1 VLFQTEPGEACRR
14 RGRATDRMA
23 CAIPESSWRGNIRMI
38 HGPHRASRSDDDAFS
53 LAGERIPPGSWK
65 MVAIP
70 VAPAYNPIMVNTAAH
85 VFCGVRPGPRLWIS
99 GAIHGDELCGVIIVR
114 EVARRIDPRRLAGT
128 LIAIPTVNQFG
139 VLHQSRYL
147 PDRRDLN
154 RCFP

>member
-1 VLFQTEPGEACRR
+1 EACRR
-14 RGRATDRMA
+14 RGKAVRRDSVRGPRAD
-23 CAIPESSWRGNIRMI
+23 SWEGDIKMI
-38 HGPHRASRSDDDAFS
+38 HGRHRVGRSDDGNSFS

-70 VAPAYNPIMVNTAAH
+70 VAPLYNQIMVNIAAH

-147 PDRRDLN
+147 
-154 RCFP
+154 